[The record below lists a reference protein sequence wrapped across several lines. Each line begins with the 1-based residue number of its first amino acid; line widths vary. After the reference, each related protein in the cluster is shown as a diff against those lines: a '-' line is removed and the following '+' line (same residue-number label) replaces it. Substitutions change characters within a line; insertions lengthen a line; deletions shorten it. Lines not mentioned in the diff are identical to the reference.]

1 MVRSCGKQDRSPCSN
16 SSFATAPSTNRQ
28 SLFPVKPVD
37 LLVVRIEAFALKEN
51 AQPAIAEPAPFT
63 GEVA

>member
-1 MVRSCGKQDRSPCSN
+1 MIYSCGQQDRLQRSS
-16 SSFATAPSTNRQ
+16 SSFAPAPSPNRQ